1 MSSRWRSIAPLALCG
16 CALAVSAC
24 GTTKVSKSEVEKQ
37 IQAGFARSGFTAPVK
52 AVECPDDLEAKV
64 GKSENCVL
72 TYKSGSAL
80 QIKATVKSTSGDKA
94 RLGFV
99 ATKKL
104 K

>member
-1 MSSRWRSIAPLALCG
+1 MNGRVRSIALPALCAS
-16 CALAVSAC
+16 ALLVSGC
-24 GTTKVSKSEVEKQ
+24 GTSKVSKSEVEKQ

-52 AVECPDDLEAKV
+52 SVKCPDDLEAKV

-72 TYKSGSAL
+72 TYKSGNAL
-80 QIKATVKSTSGDKA
+80 QIRATVKSTSGSKA